1 MNAIKGQSLEI
12 VQEEFANKILQIQG
26 VGGFV
31 LVRNNGQL
39 LASKTDITI
48 DPQTLAA
55 MMILSSQDCK
65 TLQSIM
71 GFSRYHYLMVT
82 QEKIGNLY
90 VFQIQNH
97 LLGVIHRYPDHDPIF
112 VKKMKQFIHG
122 LDS

>member
-12 VQEEFANKILQIQG
+12 VQEEFANQILQIQG

-39 LASKTDITI
+39 LASKTDMTT
-48 DPQTLAA
+48 DPQTIAA

-65 TLQSIM
+65 TLQSTM

-82 QEKIGNLY
+82 QEKIGKIY
-90 VFQIQNH
+90 IFPIQNH
-97 LLGVIHRYPDHDPIF
+97 LLGVIHRYPEHDPMF
-112 VKKMKQFIHG
+112 VQKMKQFIHG

>member
-1 MNAIKGQSLEI
+1 MNALKGQTLEI

-26 VGGFV
+26 VGGFI

-39 LASKTDITI
+39 LASKTDMTT

-65 TLQSIM
+65 TLQSTM

-82 QEKIGNLY
+82 QEKIGKLY
-90 VFQIQNH
+90 
-97 LLGVIHRYPDHDPIF
+97 
-112 VKKMKQFIHG
+112 
-122 LDS
+122 

>member
-1 MNAIKGQSLEI
+1 MNMLKGQTLEI

-26 VGGFV
+26 VGGFI

-39 LASKTDITI
+39 LASKADITI

-65 TLQSIM
+65 TLQSTM

-82 QEKIGNLY
+82 QEKIGKLY
-90 VFQIQNH
+90 VFPIQNH
-97 LLGVIHRYPDHDPIF
+97 LLGVIHRYPDHDPMF